1 MRFLF
6 YIFCFARWLSFAA
19 QSFFLAIGKAVR
31 ATTLSICTALVIP
44 LILIGAFYPLELTGL
59 WLNTP
64 VTYFA
69 VGILA
74 AVLLVLFAKKLRR
87 SSPAEPPQTQ
97 TDGEEGGP
105 SVSDRD

>member
-1 MRFLF
+1 MKCAPHL
-6 YIFCFARWLSFAA
+6 
-19 QSFFLAIGKAVR
+19 
-31 ATTLSICTALVIP
+31 LVIP

-97 TDGEEGGP
+97 TDGEEGDH
-105 SVSDRD
+105 SVSDRS